1 MLLLLCVFICLNTN
15 VLIFFLITTSEIT
28 NIKDKG
34 LPLWV
39 QNKAGK
45 MPEKKKVNIVFFF
58 SYYGYYE

>member
-1 MLLLLCVFICLNTN
+1 MISVKMTEEVCYINEKFILCVFICLNTN

-39 QNKAGK
+39 QNKDGNND
-45 MPEKKKVNIVFFF
+45 E
-58 SYYGYYE
+58 